1 MTRQRPR
8 QFLRRYSMVDSTTPD
23 AVTAN
28 PPTADAAAIQAARD
42 AFLKR
47 VPPPVDQSASEQSPM
62 PSRARTNEGPSDAPM
77 PQAQATPARQSD
89 ITSRNAVHG
98 EGLVEGLAALA
109 TEKAYRSWAQLDV
122 AEIKA
127 IRSPDERV
135 GALAHLVSNAAAP
148 GYAQALR
155 EADQDLAKE
164 VDEARA
170 SLPVTTQAEAVTES
184 VSAIVEGQ
192 SASASI
198 SPSIAAQ
205 AADTLPSIATG
216 STPAAIDVPEHQD
229 ETSTAAQRARPAR
242 ENDEKNSVEGL
253 GGVRIATPEIERQKR
268 AQGVASRVLE
278 AMSRPFTRA
287 RPASDAHSPS
297 APSEMRAPAVMT
309 KTGYVIPED
318 IAARYVVRDGSFW
331 KFDGKDPGQSAD
343 HEPHFKDH
351 GARLATPANDRNT
364 AADMIAVAQAKGWG
378 EIELKGSDEFKR
390 NAWIEANLA
399 GIVTKGFKP
408 KEQDLA
414 MLGAAR
420 REREALTIT
429 AGTRV
434 KTDVPAPTP
443 VESPAAASPV
453 IPIAPVAQAPTAR
466 ATVEVAT
473 PTVAASAP
481 VAKPTPVVASVLVAH
496 GPAPYQH
503 DPENSRSYF
512 VTVKDAVGAEQTSWG
527 IDLERVVGNSGVEI
541 GDQVKLEN
549 VGNLPVVVQAP
560 VKDDAGK
567 VIGYEPKEKRRK
579 VWSVER
585 EGPAAPV
592 RDVREELE
600 KAIATLPENVRRV
613 VIDRFAETMAAGL
626 KVQDEHVRSESPA
639 EALGR
644 ALDARLA
651 QVTQERVVRE
661 TPPAAPSAP
670 APKRDNPGQG
680 APALAR

>member
-1 MTRQRPR
+1 
-8 QFLRRYSMVDSTTPD
+8 MVDSTTPD

-28 PPTADAAAIQAARD
+28 SSTADAAAIQAARE

-47 VPPPVDQSASEQSPM
+47 VPPPVDQSASGQAPM
-62 PSRARTNEGPSDAPM
+62 PSRARASEGPSDAPM
-77 PQAQATPARQSD
+77 PQTQATPARQSD
-89 ITSRNAVHG
+89 IGSRNAIHG
-98 EGLVEGLAALA
+98 GGLVEGLAALA
-109 TEKAYRSWAQLDV
+109 TEKAYRIWVLQDV
-122 AEIKA
+122 AEIKT
-127 IRSPDERV
+127 IQSPDERAV
-135 GALAHLVSNAAAP
+135 ALAHLVSNAAAP

-155 EADQDLAKE
+155 EADPDLAKE
-164 VDEARA
+164 VNEARA

-184 VSAIVEGQ
+184 PSATVGNPVEGQ

-198 SPSIAAQ
+198 SPSISAQ
-205 AADTLPSIATG
+205 AADPLPPIATG
-216 STPAAIDVPEHQD
+216 STPAAIDVPEHQGD
-229 ETSTAAQRARPAR
+229 EASATVLRARPPR
-242 ENDEKNSVEGL
+242 ENNEENSVEGL
-253 GGVRIATPEIERQKR
+253 GGVHVEAPEIERQKR
-268 AQGVASRVLE
+268 AQGVASRLLE

-287 RPASDAHSPS
+287 RLDSDAPSPS
-297 APSEMRAPAVMT
+297 APGEMRAPAVMT

-343 HEPHFKDH
+343 HEPHFEDH

-378 EIELKGSDEFKR
+378 KIELKGSDEFKR

-399 GIVTKGFKP
+399 GIATKGFKP
-408 KEQDLA
+408 QEQDLA
-414 MLGAAR
+414 MLDAAR
-420 REREALTIT
+420 RERDALTIS
-429 AGTRV
+429 AGARV
-434 KTDVPAPTP
+434 TTDVPAPTP
-443 VESPAAASPV
+443 AASPAATPPV
-453 IPIAPVAQAPTAR
+453 MPIAPVAQAPTP
-466 ATVEVAT
+466 ATSAPTEVAT
-473 PTVAASAP
+473 PPVAASAP
-481 VAKPTPVVASVLVAH
+481 VADPTPVVASVLVAH
-496 GPAPYQH
+496 GPAPYQN

-512 VTVKDAVGAEQTSWG
+512 VTVKDAAGAEQTSWG
-527 IDLERVVGNSGVEI
+527 IDLERAVGNSGVQI
-541 GDQVKLEN
+541 GDPVKLEN
-549 VGNLPVVVQAP
+549 LGNQPVVVQAA

-567 VIGYEPKEKRRK
+567 VIGYEPKETRRN

-585 EGPAAPV
+585 DGPAALV

-613 VIDRFAETMAAGL
+613 VMDRFAETMAAGL
-626 KVQDEHVRSESPA
+626 KVQDERVRSESPA
-639 EALGR
+639 EALGP

-651 QVTQERVVRE
+651 QVTQERVIRE

>member
-1 MTRQRPR
+1 
-8 QFLRRYSMVDSTTPD
+8 MVDSTTPA

-62 PSRARTNEGPSDAPM
+62 PSRARASEGPSDAPM
-77 PQAQATPARQSD
+77 PQTQATSARQSD
-89 ITSRNAVHG
+89 IASRNAVHG

-109 TEKAYRSWAQLDV
+109 TEKAYRSWAELDV
-122 AEIKA
+122 VEIKA

-155 EADQDLAKE
+155 EADPDLAKE
-164 VDEARA
+164 VEEVRA
-170 SLPVTTQAEAVTES
+170 ALPVTTQAEAVTES

-198 SPSIAAQ
+198 LPSISAQ
-205 AADTLPSIATG
+205 AADTLPPIATG
-216 STPAAIDVPEHQD
+216 STPAAIDVPEHQGA
-229 ETSTAAQRARPAR
+229 EASATVPRARPTSA
-242 ENDEKNSVEGL
+242 NDEENSVAGL
-253 GGVRIATPEIERQKR
+253 DGVRVATPEIERPKR

-278 AMSRPFTRA
+278 AMSRPFTLA
-287 RPASDAHSPS
+287 RPDSAAPS
-297 APSEMRAPAVMT
+297 PSEMRAPAVMT

-343 HEPHFKDH
+343 HEPHFEDH
-351 GARLATPANDRNT
+351 GARLATPANDRKT

-399 GIVTKGFKP
+399 GIATKGFKP
-408 KEQDLA
+408 QEQDLA
-414 MLGAAR
+414 MLDAAR
-420 REREALTIT
+420 REREALTIS
-429 AGTRV
+429 AGARA
-434 KTDVPAPTP
+434 KTDVPVPVPAPTP
-443 VESPAAASPV
+443 AEGPATTSRV
-453 IPIAPVAQAPTAR
+453 MPIAPAAQAPTASV
-466 ATVEVAT
+466 TTEVTTQPA
-473 PTVAASAP
+473 AASAP
-481 VAKPTPVVASVLVAH
+481 VANPAPVVASVLVAH
-496 GPAPYQH
+496 GPAPYQN

-512 VTVKDAVGAEQTSWG
+512 VTVKDAAGAEKTSWG
-527 IDLERVVGNSGVEI
+527 IDLERAIAESGVRI
-541 GDQVKLEN
+541 GDPVKLEN
-549 VGNLPVVVQAP
+549 LGNQPVVVQAP

-567 VIGYEPKEKRRK
+567 VIGYEPKETRRN

-585 EGPAAPV
+585 DGPVAPV

-600 KAIATLPENVRRV
+600 KAMATLPENVRRV
-613 VIDRFAETMAAGL
+613 VMDRFAETMAAGL

-639 EALGR
+639 EALGP

>member
-1 MTRQRPR
+1 
-8 QFLRRYSMVDSTTPD
+8 MVDSTTPD

-28 PPTADAAAIQAARD
+28 PPTADAAAIQAARE

-62 PSRARTNEGPSDAPM
+62 PSRARAREGPSDAPM
-77 PQAQATPARQSD
+77 PQAQATPAHQSD
-89 ITSRNAVHG
+89 IASRNAVHG

-109 TEKAYRSWAQLDV
+109 TEKAYRNWVEQDV
-122 AEIKA
+122 AEIRA
-127 IRSPDERV
+127 IQSPDERA
-135 GALAHLVSNAAAP
+135 GALAHLVSNAATP

-155 EADQDLAKE
+155 EADPDLAQE

-184 VSAIVEGQ
+184 PSATVDNPVEGQ

-198 SPSIAAQ
+198 RPSISAHT
-205 AADTLPSIATG
+205 ADPLPPIATG
-216 STPAAIDVPEHQD
+216 STPAAIGVPEHQGD
-229 ETSTAAQRARPAR
+229 EASATVPRAGPTSA
-242 ENDEKNSVEGL
+242 NDEENSVEGL
-253 GGVRIATPEIERQKR
+253 GGVRVATPEIERQKR
-268 AQGVASRVLE
+268 VQGVASRVLE
-278 AMSRPFTRA
+278 AMSRAFTA
-287 RPASDAHSPS
+287 RSDSDAHSPS
-297 APSEMRAPAVMT
+297 APGEMRAPAVMT

-343 HEPHFKDH
+343 HEPHFEDH
-351 GARLATPANDRNT
+351 GARLATPANDRKT

-378 EIELKGSDEFKR
+378 EVELKGSEEFKR

-399 GIVTKGFKP
+399 GIATKGFKP
-408 KEQDLA
+408 QEQDLA
-414 MLGAAR
+414 MLDAAR
-420 REREALTIT
+420 REREALTIS
-429 AGTRV
+429 AGARA
-434 KTDVPAPTP
+434 KTDVPAPAPAPTP
-443 VESPAAASPV
+443 AEGPATTSRV
-453 IPIAPVAQAPTAR
+453 MPIAPAAQAPTAS
-466 ATVEVAT
+466 ATTEVVT
-473 PTVAASAP
+473 PPVAASAP
-481 VAKPTPVVASVLVAH
+481 VADPTPVVASVLVAH
-496 GPAPYQH
+496 GPAPYQN

-512 VTVKDAVGAEQTSWG
+512 VTVKDAAGAEKTSWG
-527 IDLERVVGNSGVEI
+527 IDLERAIADSGVRI
-541 GDQVKLEN
+541 GDPVKLEN
-549 VGNLPVVVQAP
+549 LGNQPVVVQAP

-567 VIGYEPKEKRRK
+567 VIGYEPKETRRN

-585 EGPAAPV
+585 DGPAAPV

>member
-1 MTRQRPR
+1 
-8 QFLRRYSMVDSTTPD
+8 MVDSTTPD

-28 PPTADAAAIQAARD
+28 SPTADAAAIQAARE

-47 VPPPVDQSASEQSPM
+47 VPPPVDQSASGQSPM
-62 PSRARTNEGPSDAPM
+62 PSRARASEGPSDAPM
-77 PQAQATPARQSD
+77 PQTQATSARQSD
-89 ITSRNAVHG
+89 IASRNAVHG

-109 TEKAYRSWAQLDV
+109 TEKAYRSWAELDV

-127 IRSPDERV
+127 IRSPDERA
-135 GALAHLVSNAAAP
+135 GALAHLVSNASAP

-155 EADQDLAKE
+155 EADPDLAKE
-164 VDEARA
+164 VNEARA

-184 VSAIVEGQ
+184 ASATVDNPVEGQ
-192 SASASI
+192 SVSASI
-198 SPSIAAQ
+198 SPSISAQ
-205 AADTLPSIATG
+205 VPETLPPIATG
-216 STPAAIDVPEHQD
+216 STPAAIDIPEHQGD
-229 ETSTAAQRARPAR
+229 EASATVPRAKPTRA
-242 ENDEKNSVEGL
+242 NDEENSVEGL
-253 GGVRIATPEIERQKR
+253 GGVRVDTPEIERQKR
-268 AQGVASRVLE
+268 APGVASRVLE
-278 AMSRPFTRA
+278 AMSRPFTLA

-297 APSEMRAPAVMT
+297 TPSEMRAPAVMT

-343 HEPHFKDH
+343 HEPHFEDH

-390 NAWIEANLA
+390 NAWIEASLA
-399 GIVTKGFKP
+399 GIATKGFKP
-408 KEQDLA
+408 QEQDLA
-414 MLGAAR
+414 MLDAAR

-443 VESPAAASPV
+443 VKSPAAASPV
-453 IPIAPVAQAPTAR
+453 IPIAPVAQASAASTTAD
-466 ATVEVAT
+466 VAT
-473 PTVAASAP
+473 PPVAASAP
-481 VAKPTPVVASVLVAH
+481 VANPAPVVASVLVAH
-496 GPAPYQH
+496 GPAPYQN

-512 VTVKDAVGAEQTSWG
+512 VTVKDAAGAEKTSWG
-527 IDLERVVGNSGVEI
+527 IDLERAVGDSGVQI
-541 GDQVKLEN
+541 GDPVKLEN
-549 VGNLPVVVQAP
+549 LGNQPVLVQAP
-560 VKDDAGK
+560 VKDDAGR
-567 VIGYEPKEKRRK
+567 VIGYEPKETRRN

-585 EGPAAPV
+585 DGPAAPV
-592 RDVREELE
+592 RDIREELE

-613 VIDRFAETMAAGL
+613 VMDRFAETMAAGL

-639 EALGR
+639 EALGP

>member
-1 MTRQRPR
+1 
-8 QFLRRYSMVDSTTPD
+8 MVDSTTPD

-28 PPTADAAAIQAARD
+28 SPTADAAAIQAARE

-47 VPPPVDQSASEQSPM
+47 VPPPVDQSASGQSPM
-62 PSRARTNEGPSDAPM
+62 PSRARASEGPSDAPM
-77 PQAQATPARQSD
+77 PQTQATSARQSD
-89 ITSRNAVHG
+89 IASRNAVHG

-109 TEKAYRSWAQLDV
+109 TEKAYRSWAELDV

-127 IRSPDERV
+127 IRSPDERA

-155 EADQDLAKE
+155 DADPDLAKE

-184 VSAIVEGQ
+184 ASAIVDGQ

-198 SPSIAAQ
+198 SPSISAQ
-205 AADTLPSIATG
+205 VPETLPPIATG
-216 STPAAIDVPEHQD
+216 RTPAAIDIPEHPGD
-229 ETSTAAQRARPAR
+229 EASATVPRARPTRA
-242 ENDEKNSVEGL
+242 NDEENSVEGL
-253 GGVRIATPEIERQKR
+253 GGVRVETPEIERQKR

-278 AMSRPFTRA
+278 AMSRPFTLA
-287 RPASDAHSPS
+287 RPASDAHS
-297 APSEMRAPAVMT
+297 PSEMRAPAVMT

-343 HEPHFKDH
+343 HEPHFEDH

-390 NAWIEANLA
+390 NAWIEASLA
-399 GIVTKGFKP
+399 GIATKGFKP
-408 KEQDLA
+408 QEQDLA
-414 MLGAAR
+414 MLDAAR

-443 VESPAAASPV
+443 VKSPAAASPV
-453 IPIAPVAQAPTAR
+453 IPIAPVAQAPAASTTAD
-466 ATVEVAT
+466 VAT
-473 PTVAASAP
+473 PPVAASAP
-481 VAKPTPVVASVLVAH
+481 VANPTPVVASVLVAH
-496 GPAPYQH
+496 GPAPYQN

-512 VTVKDAVGAEQTSWG
+512 VTVKDAAGAETTSWG
-527 IDLERVVGNSGVEI
+527 IDLERAIADSGVRI
-541 GDQVKLEN
+541 GDPVKLEN
-549 VGNLPVVVQAP
+549 LGNQPVVVQAP

-567 VIGYEPKEKRRK
+567 VIGYEPKETRRN

-585 EGPAAPV
+585 DGPAAPV

-613 VIDRFAETMAAGL
+613 VMDRFAETMAAGL

-639 EALGR
+639 EALGP

-651 QVTQERVVRE
+651 QVTQERVIRE

>member
-1 MTRQRPR
+1 
-8 QFLRRYSMVDSTTPD
+8 MVDSTTPA
-23 AVTAN
+23 AVSAN

-47 VPPPVDQSASEQSPM
+47 VPPAVDQSASEQSPM
-62 PSRARTNEGPSDAPM
+62 PSRARASEGPSDAPM
-77 PQAQATPARQSD
+77 PQAQATPVHQSD
-89 ITSRNAVHG
+89 IASRNAVHG

-109 TEKAYRSWAQLDV
+109 TEKAYRSWVQQDV
-122 AEIKA
+122 AEIRA
-127 IRSPDERV
+127 IQSPDERA
-135 GALAHLVSNAAAP
+135 GALAHLVSNAATP

-155 EADQDLAKE
+155 EADPDLAKE

-184 VSAIVEGQ
+184 PSAIVDNPVEGQ
-192 SASASI
+192 SASALI
-198 SPSIAAQ
+198 SPSISAQ
-205 AADTLPSIATG
+205 VPETLPSIATG
-216 STPAAIDVPEHQD
+216 SIPAAIDVPEHQGD
-229 ETSTAAQRARPAR
+229 EASATVPRARPPR
-242 ENDEKNSVEGL
+242 ENNEENSVEGL
-253 GGVRIATPEIERQKR
+253 GGVHVEAPEIERQKR
-268 AQGVASRVLE
+268 VSGVAARVLE
-278 AMSRPFTRA
+278 AMSRPFTRPDSA
-287 RPASDAHSPS
+287 AHSPS

-309 KTGYVIPED
+309 KTGYAIPED

-343 HEPHFKDH
+343 HEPHFEDH

-399 GIVTKGFKP
+399 RIATKGFKP
-408 KEQDLA
+408 QEQDLA
-414 MLGAAR
+414 MLDAAR
-420 REREALTIT
+420 HEREALTIS
-429 AGTRV
+429 AGARV
-434 KTDVPAPTP
+434 KTDVPVPTP
-443 VESPAAASPV
+443 VASPATTSPAK
-453 IPIAPVAQAPTAR
+453 PIARAAQAPTAS

-473 PTVAASAP
+473 PPVAASAP
-481 VAKPTPVVASVLVAH
+481 VADPTHVVASVLVAH
-496 GPAPYQH
+496 GPAPYQN

-512 VTVKDAVGAEQTSWG
+512 VTVKDAAGAEKTSWG
-527 IDLERVVGNSGVEI
+527 IDLERAIGDSGVQI
-541 GDQVKLEN
+541 GDPVKLEN
-549 VGNLPVVVQAP
+549 LGNQPVVVQAA

-567 VIGYEPKEKRRK
+567 IIGYEPKETRRN

-585 EGPAAPV
+585 DGPAAPV

-613 VIDRFAETMAAGL
+613 VMDRFAETMAAGL

-639 EALGR
+639 EALGP

-651 QVTQERVVRE
+651 QVTHERVIRE

>member
-1 MTRQRPR
+1 
-8 QFLRRYSMVDSTTPD
+8 MVDSTTPD

-28 PPTADAAAIQAARD
+28 SPTADAAAIQAARE

-47 VPPPVDQSASEQSPM
+47 VPPPVDQSASEQSLM
-62 PSRARTNEGPSDAPM
+62 PSRARASEGPSDALM
-77 PQAQATPARQSD
+77 PQARATPAHQSD
-89 ITSRNAVHG
+89 IASRNAVHG

-109 TEKAYRSWAQLDV
+109 TEKAYRSWVEQDV
-122 AEIKA
+122 AEIGA
-127 IRSPDERV
+127 IQSPDERA
-135 GALAHLVSNAAAP
+135 GALAHLVSNTAAP

-155 EADQDLAKE
+155 EADPDLAKE

-184 VSAIVEGQ
+184 SSAIAEGQ
-192 SASASI
+192 SASALI

-242 ENDEKNSVEGL
+242 ANDEKNSVEGL

-343 HEPHFKDH
+343 HEPHFEDH

-390 NAWIEANLA
+390 NAWIEASLA
-399 GIVTKGFKP
+399 GIATKGFKP
-408 KEQDLA
+408 QEQDLA
-414 MLGAAR
+414 MLDAAR
-420 REREALTIT
+420 REREALTIS
-429 AGTRV
+429 AGARV
-434 KTDVPAPTP
+434 KTDVPVPTP
-443 VESPAAASPV
+443 AASPAV
-453 IPIAPVAQAPTAR
+453 TAPVMPIAPAAQAPTP
-466 ATVEVAT
+466 ATSATTEVAT
-473 PTVAASAP
+473 PPVVASAP
-481 VAKPTPVVASVLVAH
+481 VANPTPVVASVLVAH
-496 GPAPYQH
+496 GPAPYQN

-512 VTVKDAVGAEQTSWG
+512 ITVKDAAGAEKTSWG
-527 IDLERVVGNSGVEI
+527 IDLERAVGDSGVQI
-541 GDQVKLEN
+541 GDPVKLEN
-549 VGNLPVVVQAP
+549 LGNQPVVVQTA

-567 VIGYEPKEKRRK
+567 IIGYEPKETRRN

-585 EGPAAPV
+585 DGPAAPV

-613 VIDRFAETMAAGL
+613 VMDRFAETMAAGL

-639 EALGR
+639 EALGP

-651 QVTQERVVRE
+651 QVTQERVIRE

>member
-1 MTRQRPR
+1 
-8 QFLRRYSMVDSTTPD
+8 MVDSTTPA

-62 PSRARTNEGPSDAPM
+62 PSRARASEGPSDAPM
-77 PQAQATPARQSD
+77 PQTQATSARQSD
-89 ITSRNAVHG
+89 IASRNAVHG

-109 TEKAYRSWAQLDV
+109 TEKAYRSWAELDV
-122 AEIKA
+122 VEIKA

-155 EADQDLAKE
+155 EADPDLAKE
-164 VDEARA
+164 VEEVRA
-170 SLPVTTQAEAVTES
+170 ALPVTTQAEAVTES

-198 SPSIAAQ
+198 LPSISAQ
-205 AADTLPSIATG
+205 AADTLPPIATG
-216 STPAAIDVPEHQD
+216 STPAAIDVPEHQGA
-229 ETSTAAQRARPAR
+229 EASATVPRARPTSA
-242 ENDEKNSVEGL
+242 NDEENSVAGL
-253 GGVRIATPEIERQKR
+253 DGVRVATPEIERPKR

-278 AMSRPFTRA
+278 AMSRPFTLA
-287 RPASDAHSPS
+287 RPDSAAPS
-297 APSEMRAPAVMT
+297 PSEMRAPAVMT

-343 HEPHFKDH
+343 HEPHFEDH
-351 GARLATPANDRNT
+351 GARLATPANDRKT

-399 GIVTKGFKP
+399 GIATKGFKP
-408 KEQDLA
+408 QEQDLA
-414 MLGAAR
+414 MLDAAR
-420 REREALTIT
+420 REREALTIS
-429 AGTRV
+429 AGARA
-434 KTDVPAPTP
+434 KTDVPVPVPAPTP
-443 VESPAAASPV
+443 AEGPATTSRV
-453 IPIAPVAQAPTAR
+453 MPIAPAAQAPTASV
-466 ATVEVAT
+466 TTEVTTQPA
-473 PTVAASAP
+473 AASAP
-481 VAKPTPVVASVLVAH
+481 VANPAPVVASVLVAH
-496 GPAPYQH
+496 GPAPYQN

-512 VTVKDAVGAEQTSWG
+512 VTVKDAAGAEKTSWG
-527 IDLERVVGNSGVEI
+527 IDLERAIAESGVRI
-541 GDQVKLEN
+541 GDPVKLEN
-549 VGNLPVVVQAP
+549 LGNQPVVVQAP

-567 VIGYEPKEKRRK
+567 VIGYEPKETRRN

-585 EGPAAPV
+585 DGPVAPV

-600 KAIATLPENVRRV
+600 KAMATLPENVRRV
-613 VIDRFAETMAAGL
+613 VMDRFAETMAAGL

-639 EALGR
+639 EALGP

-680 APALAR
+680 APALER

>member
-1 MTRQRPR
+1 
-8 QFLRRYSMVDSTTPD
+8 MVDSTTPA

-62 PSRARTNEGPSDAPM
+62 PSRARAIEGPSDAPM
-77 PQAQATPARQSD
+77 PQAQATPAHQSD
-89 ITSRNAVHG
+89 IASRNAVHG

-109 TEKAYRSWAQLDV
+109 TEKAYRSWVQQDV
-122 AEIKA
+122 AEIRA
-127 IRSPDERV
+127 IQSPDERA

-155 EADQDLAKE
+155 EADPDLAKE

-184 VSAIVEGQ
+184 PSATVDNPVEGQ
-192 SASASI
+192 SASALI
-198 SPSIAAQ
+198 SPSISAR
-205 AADTLPSIATG
+205 AADPLPPIATG

-278 AMSRPFTRA
+278 AMSRPFTLA
-287 RPASDAHSPS
+287 RTDSAAHSPS

-309 KTGYVIPED
+309 KTGYAIPED

-343 HEPHFKDH
+343 HEPHFEDH

-378 EIELKGSDEFKR
+378 AIELKGSDEFKR
-390 NAWIEANLA
+390 NAWIEASLA
-399 GIVTKGFKP
+399 GIATKGFKP
-408 KEQDLA
+408 QEQDLA
-414 MLGAAR
+414 MLDAAR

-429 AGTRV
+429 AGARV
-434 KTDVPAPTP
+434 KTDVPAPAP
-443 VESPAAASPV
+443 APAARTAATPPV
-453 IPIAPVAQAPTAR
+453 MPIAPAAQAPIASPT
-466 ATVEVAT
+466 TEVAT
-473 PTVAASAP
+473 PPVAASAP
-481 VAKPTPVVASVLVAH
+481 VTNPTPVVASVLVAH
-496 GPAPYQH
+496 GPAPYQN

-512 VTVKDAVGAEQTSWG
+512 VTVKDAAGAEKTSWG
-527 IDLERVVGNSGVEI
+527 IDLERAIGDSGVRI
-541 GDQVKLEN
+541 GDPVKLEN
-549 VGNLPVVVQAP
+549 LCNQPVVVQAP

-567 VIGYEPKEKRRK
+567 VIGYEPKETRRN

-585 EGPAAPV
+585 DGPAAPV

-613 VIDRFAETMAAGL
+613 VMDRFAETMAAGL

-639 EALGR
+639 EALGP

>member
-1 MTRQRPR
+1 
-8 QFLRRYSMVDSTTPD
+8 MVDSTTPA

-42 AFLKR
+42 EFLKR

-89 ITSRNAVHG
+89 IASRNAVHG

-343 HEPHFKDH
+343 HEPHFEDH

-390 NAWIEANLA
+390 NTWIEANLA
-399 GIVTKGFKP
+399 GIATKGFKP
-408 KEQDLA
+408 QEQDLA
-414 MLGAAR
+414 MLDAAR
-420 REREALTIT
+420 REREALTIS
-429 AGTRV
+429 AGARV

-443 VESPAAASPV
+443 AASPAATPPV
-453 IPIAPVAQAPTAR
+453 MPIAPAAQAPTAS
-466 ATVEVAT
+466 ATTEVAT

-496 GPAPYQH
+496 GPAPYQN

-512 VTVKDAVGAEQTSWG
+512 VTVKDAAGAEQTSWG
-527 IDLERVVGNSGVEI
+527 IDLERAVGNSGVQI
-541 GDQVKLEN
+541 GDPVKLEN
-549 VGNLPVVVQAP
+549 LGNQPVVVQAP

-567 VIGYEPKEKRRK
+567 VIGYEPKETRRN

-585 EGPAAPV
+585 DGPAAPV

-613 VIDRFAETMAAGL
+613 VMDRFAETMAAGL

-639 EALGR
+639 VALGP